1 MATGPLTRRPA
12 AEPGIA
18 AAEAPL
24 VALAAF
30 GWGERQEGEG
40 FRDLPTRFGDAGAGD
55 SAPERREDAGFRDLP
70 TPLRVPAAGF
80 VLREEPPRPYSWL
93 NFDPIGPDSTAPDTF
108 DCGLAPE
115 GLLHPRR
122 GRNLPTETGTPETGT
137 AEADA
142 RRHRSA
148 DRDSAPESEAI
159 TAPASARDF
168 REELTAIV
176 KTVVRDAAGALP
188 ADTFVAYYRVDGG
201 PSRSIRRIA
210 DAARDRGCRTPP
222 SRERVRRAAVEGREV
237 LARAAGRVRFRHWE
251 TAVSKARERTPQPLP
266 AFLSHFGYRPGSS
279 RPEEIGETLRRTAAL
294 FGLAFPFRF
303 RATARDLW
311 VTPDDRE
318 EADAVVGTVRRLD
331 ALPPAPWYEW
341 REVTRGRTGGE
352 AARLRRVLEASA
364 RWSFLDPPERYFWRR
379 PPLPPKHPDHI
390 GNSVLCALCR
400 VFSVG
405 VEARPETVL
414 AALARTRT
422 LHGRPVPAPVLRG
435 IAAQSGLFEVTPGRL
450 RRPSGVAWFP
460 PTRFDLA
467 LARLSAT
474 RGRLLPRPEILA
486 ALRAAGATQDSARVK
501 IARSPLLLPTRPADR
516 SRNRPYRFL
525 FAPRHLFL
533 PEPAMAGMA

>member
-1 MATGPLTRRPA
+1 MATGALTRRPA
-12 AEPGIA
+12 AEPGVA
-18 AAEAPL
+18 AAEAPV

-30 GWGERQEGEG
+30 GWPERRDDAG
-40 FRDLPTRFGDAGAGD
+40 FRDLPTRFRDAGAGD
-55 SAPERREDAGFRDLP
+55 SGPARQEDAGFRDLP

-80 VLREEPPRPYSWL
+80 VLREEPPRPYSWP
-93 NFDPIGPDSTAPDTF
+93 NFDPTGPDSTAPDTF

-122 GRNLPTETGTPETGT
+122 RRNLPTEIGD
-137 AEADA
+137 AEAG
-142 RRHRSA
+142 RHRSA
-148 DRDSAPESEAI
+148 DRDGAPESEAI
-159 TAPASARDF
+159 TAPAAARDF

-176 KTVVRDAAGALP
+176 KTVVRDAAGALA

-201 PSRSIRRIA
+201 PSRSMRRIA

-222 SRERVRRAAVEGREV
+222 SRERVRRAAIEGREV
-237 LARAAGRVRFRHWE
+237 LARAAGRVRFRHWG
-251 TAVSKARERTPQPLP
+251 TAVSNARERTPQPLP
-266 AFLSHFGYRPGSS
+266 AFLSHFGYRPGSP
-279 RPEEIGETLRRTAAL
+279 RPAEIGETLRRMAAL

-311 VTPDDRE
+311 VTPDDPD

-331 ALPPAPWYEW
+331 ALPSAPWYEW

-379 PPLPPKHPDHI
+379 PPLPPKHPDNV
-390 GNSVLCALCR
+390 GNSVFSALCR

-405 VEARPETVL
+405 VEARAETIRS
-414 AALARTRT
+414 ALARTRA
-422 LHGRPVPAPVLRG
+422 LQGRPVPEPVLLG
-435 IAAQSGLFEVTPGRL
+435 IAAQSGLFEVTSGRL

-474 RGRLLPRPEILA
+474 HGRLLPRAEILA
-486 ALRAAGATQDSARVK
+486 ALRAAGATRDSARVK
-501 IARSPLLLPTRPADR
+501 IARSPLLLPARPADR
-516 SRNRPYRFL
+516 SRSRLYRFL

-533 PEPAMAGMA
+533 PEPATAGMD